1 MTPDEKYMKE
11 AIKQAKKAAA
21 LDEVPIGCVIVY
33 EGRIIA
39 RGYNRRNTDRNTTSH
54 AEINAIRKASRK
66 LGDWRMEGCTIYIT
80 LEPCQMCA
88 GAIVQ
93 ARITRAVIGS
103 MNAKAGCAGSILNLL
118 EMEQFNHQVEVTRG
132 ILEEDCSTMLSSF
145 FRNLR
150 EKKRLQKELQKSG
163 QIQPETDNLVSGSS
177 L

>member
-11 AIKQAKKAAA
+11 ALRQARKAA
-21 LDEVPIGCVIVY
+21 LLNEVPIGCVIVY
-33 EGRIIA
+33 EDQIIA
-39 RGYNRRNTDRNTTSH
+39 RGYNRRNTDHNTTSH

-66 LGDWRMEGCTIYIT
+66 LGDWRLEGCTIYIT

-118 EMEQFNHQVEVTRG
+118 EMEQFNHQVEVERG
-132 ILEEDCSTMLSSF
+132 VLQEECSTMLSAF

-150 EKKRLQKELQKSG
+150 EQKKLEKEAAK
-163 QIQPETDNLVSGSS
+163 I
-177 L
+177 